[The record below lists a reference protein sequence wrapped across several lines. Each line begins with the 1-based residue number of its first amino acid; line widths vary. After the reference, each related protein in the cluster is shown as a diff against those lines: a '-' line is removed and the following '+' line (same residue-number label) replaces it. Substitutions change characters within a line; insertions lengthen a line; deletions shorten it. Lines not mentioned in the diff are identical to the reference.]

1 MHSTDASR
9 RRVTGLALLAP
20 AAILATTGEGTPER
34 WASCSSVSPRS
45 EHNCS
50 SLTGVLLP
58 SGA

>member
-1 MHSTDASR
+1 M
-9 RRVTGLALLAP
+9 TGLALLAP

-34 WASCSSVSPRS
+34 WASCSSVSLRS
-45 EHNCS
+45 EHNGS